1 MLIDAD
7 ADAFSSAVSFESSF
21 ARDATKAPAKT
32 SPAPV
37 GSTTLVTG
45 KASTAMCSVN
55 EKSSAP
61 LLPFFYYNYFWAHF

>member
-1 MLIDAD
+1 MLIDAE
-7 ADAFSSAVSFESSF
+7 ADAYSSAVSFESSF

-45 KASTAMCSVN
+45 N
-55 EKSSAP
+55 
-61 LLPFFYYNYFWAHF
+61 